1 MTHTIYYDGE
11 CAFCNR
17 IVHFVSKHDKHN
29 RFVYKPLQ
37 ELPGADLST
46 VILVEESG
54 RQLLRGK
61 AGLRILW
68 LLGGLW
74 RIPGVLSYLP
84 NWLADPVYRLVASH
98 RHLF

>member
-1 MTHTIYYDGE
+1 MHIIYYDGE
-11 CAFCNR
+11 CQFCNR
-17 IVHFVSKHDKHN
+17 TVHFVQTHDKHC
-29 RFVYKPLQ
+29 RFEYRPLQ

-54 RQLLRGK
+54 LELKRGK

-68 LLGGLW
+68 LLGGWW
-74 RIPGVLSYLP
+74 RIPGALSFLP
-84 NWLADPVYRLVASH
+84 AFLSDPIYRLIAKH

>member
-1 MTHTIYYDGE
+1 MHLIYYDGE

-17 IVHFVSKHDKHN
+17 TVHFVKTHDKHH
-29 RFVYKPLQ
+29 RFAYKPLQ
-37 ELPGADLST
+37 ALPGADLST

-68 LLGGLW
+68 HLGGWWRLLGA
-74 RIPGVLSYLP
+74 LSFLP
-84 NWLADPVYRLVASH
+84 FFLTDPIYRLIAKH

>member
-1 MTHTIYYDGE
+1 MHIIYYDGE

-17 IVHFVSKHDKHN
+17 TVHFVQTHDKHH
-29 RFVYKPLQ
+29 RFDYKPLQ

-54 RQLLRGK
+54 RQLKRGK

-68 LLGGLW
+68 LLGGWW
-74 RIPGVLSYLP
+74 RLPGALSFLP
-84 NWLADPVYRLVASH
+84 AFLSDTIYRLIATH